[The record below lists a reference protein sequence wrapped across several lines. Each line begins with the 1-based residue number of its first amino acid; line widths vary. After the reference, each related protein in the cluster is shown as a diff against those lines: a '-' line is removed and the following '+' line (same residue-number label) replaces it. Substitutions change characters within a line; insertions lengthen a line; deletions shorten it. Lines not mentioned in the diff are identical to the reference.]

1 MNKNDKVRNVILI
14 VLAICLIG
22 ITVAYASLSQNLNI
36 SGLSKV
42 SKSEWNIHFTNLQ
55 TPIVEG
61 YASGGKAVL
70 NGENTVITVSEGILK
85 APGDKI
91 VYTFDVINEGDL
103 PAEVELTTTQMESC
117 RAEDN
122 SDVTSY
128 CDKIDLD
135 LVYSETKEKVQ
146 KNDRLLVGE
155 TKTLSLIITY
165 DKDKLLTSLPT
176 SPITLSNITS
186 IINYTMLAKENSE
199 VPEQPISKAICKRV
213 SSENDLHNSPL
224 GKFGQVGTTGTLMS
238 GDAFDC
244 DVNGD
249 GNYSE
254 RFYYVTDLED
264 NNDIA
269 IMIYYINTVNGEA
282 SNNYLIEYD
291 GRYSLN
297 SLAENWHGPV
307 TARSYLPTTEQW
319 SNISLTNNIRAI
331 KNEAG
336 GNIAGF
342 SSSTLPTDFSYEGY
356 AARFLT
362 TQEVSRACGISEIT
376 DEIYNELLACEYL
389 MENTKYQSTSLLPE
403 GYWLET
409 PKSGPYG
416 AWIVDY
422 ISRNVTSSNTLNK
435 YGVRPVI
442 EVSKIKIDY

>member
-1 MNKNDKVRNVILI
+1 MYRNERTRNIILI
-14 VLAICLIG
+14 VLAVCLIG
-22 ITVAYASLSQNLNI
+22 ITVAYATLSQNLNI
-36 SGLSKV
+36 SGVANVDKTS
-42 SKSEWNIHFTNLQ
+42 WNIHFTNVL
-55 TPIVEG
+55 TPKVEG

-70 NGENTVITVSEGILK
+70 NGESTVITISEGILK

-91 VYTFDVINEGDL
+91 IYTFDVINEGDL

-122 SDVTSY
+122 SDVTNY

-176 SPITLSNITS
+176 TPITLSNITS

-199 VPEQPISKAICKRV
+199 VPEPPISNVICKRV